1 MYFSNPPHFSVE
13 WGTIPHN
20 FEMLDATLGLQDNVT
35 CKTKDFLPTTWD
47 FSFKNN
53 QISYQQPGVS
63 L

>member
-1 MYFSNPPHFSVE
+1 MTPLVWGHFLPKGYNLNKLSR
-13 WGTIPHN
+13 
-20 FEMLDATLGLQDNVT
+20 GLQDNVS

-53 QISYQQPGVS
+53 QISYQQPGVP